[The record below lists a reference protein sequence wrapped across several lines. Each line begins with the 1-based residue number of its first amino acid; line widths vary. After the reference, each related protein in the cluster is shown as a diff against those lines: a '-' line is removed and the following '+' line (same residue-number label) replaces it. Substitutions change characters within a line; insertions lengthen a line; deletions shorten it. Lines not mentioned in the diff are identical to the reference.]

1 MRFVSLPPV
10 QRLAPVAPLV
20 VRVVVGLTMIA
31 HGFHYDPVEF
41 GRLAQQVF
49 GVPFPMLIGWAV
61 TLLLFGGGS
70 LFVLGMLSRLVA
82 ILSIVHLTLA
92 AALWDVREGF
102 APVEGGGMQIP
113 ILLIAGFVVVL
124 FAGPGPVSLDSLL
137 GWDNGWEQR
146 PQAAG
151 SRARLALDSRRRVN

>member
-1 MRFVSLPPV
+1 LPPV

-31 HGFHYDPVEF
+31 HGFHYGPVEF
-41 GRLAQQVF
+41 GLVAEQAF

-70 LFVLGMLSRLVA
+70 LFVIGMLSRLVA
-82 ILSIVHLTLA
+82 IPSIVHLTLA

-113 ILLIAGFVVVL
+113 LLLIAGFLVVL
-124 FAGPGPVSLDSLL
+124 LAGPGPVSLDSVL

-146 PQAAG
+146 PQAAAG
-151 SRARLALDSRRRVN
+151 SRARLALDSRRVN

>member
-1 MRFVSLPPV
+1 MRFVSLPPL
-10 QRLAPVAPLV
+10 QRLAPLAPLV
-20 VRVVVGLTMIA
+20 VRVVVGLIMIA
-31 HGFHYDPVEF
+31 HGFHYGPVEF
-41 GRLAQQVF
+41 GLLAQQVF

-70 LFVLGMLSRLVA
+70 LFVFGMLSRLVA
-82 ILSIVHLTLA
+82 IPSIVHLTLA

-124 FAGPGPVSLDSLL
+124 FAGPGPVSVDSAL

-151 SRARLALDSRRRVN
+151 SQARLALDSRGE